1 VRAGLRRSRR
11 LVLDFSGFFAG
22 IFCAIQVGGLTRLD
36 FTQ

>member
-1 VRAGLRRSRR
+1 
-11 LVLDFSGFFAG
+11 VLDFSGFFAG